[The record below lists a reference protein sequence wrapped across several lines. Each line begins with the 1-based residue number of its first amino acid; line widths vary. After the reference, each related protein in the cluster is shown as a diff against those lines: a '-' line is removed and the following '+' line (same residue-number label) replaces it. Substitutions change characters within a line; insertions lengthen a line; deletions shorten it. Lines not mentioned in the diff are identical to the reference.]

1 MKDVEIKWHAR
12 AQARIAPRNA
22 DDLGNSNRSYYW
34 HCKTW
39 AEVKAAIAQSFQTVT
54 SQEEGVTPAIE
65 RVKAWADPG
74 PPKTVDPLDLH
85 VLTAVLGTERVSE
98 WAAGHFGIATLVP
111 ILARPQLAN
120 EWSSGGQVVSKKKGV
135 PDVKMLRRLLVRAKA
150 DERAAARAAAQPLW
164 DEGDVKNHE
173 ELAFAF
179 FFDEDFRKQA
189 LAEVLEQKPCFD
201 NAQLTLARDEASV
214 RALLAGHGNANVEYT
229 EIVAAI
235 GAAALPILLEL
246 APAVRGTDPHL
257 SHALALSVILSEE
270 SARQLSTTISHPT
283 TRDLITDW
291 FTKHTA
297 LAKKALPLAAT
308 GASRNAALA
317 KALLVKIAG
326 PPKEEAESLV
336 ALADPA
342 VPQILKDAPWREPQP
357 AVADLGVEIEAW
369 PVAIDLPAARMREG
383 EEWWKQQRGN
393 AETMTPE
400 ESKKFLIDH
409 GKNTLPG
416 ATFEGKCIPEEVLL
430 ERWNAGKGGW
440 GMFVAFLSKFGAKA
454 APGFIAMLGNLRWI
468 GDDIIR
474 AVDDPRL
481 AVPLIQHDP
490 SYFWWHLAHPRS
502 AAVGLLAA
510 AHREPLAAIAVRRL
524 ARSGHEAVVLEVA
537 DKTKD
542 PAAVRALLARD
553 RRLDVAKVP
562 AETTTHGV
570 SRPRLKDGRAL
581 ADDVICRILEMLA
594 MSPKDETYAGIEDV
608 LAACDPRSLAEMAWD
623 LAALADGNGVK
634 RAQSR
639 FPDWMRWSLRHLADD
654 EVIRRMTPALK
665 HSTIYQVLESLARDG
680 ERAAIIELATAQERE
695 DVSNALERVAT
706 AKNISADEL
715 VETML
720 PTTQLEAEGTT
731 SLVYGNLTLKVGFD
745 TTLAPV
751 LYNGEKRLGSLPRA
765 KPADDPV
772 AIRLAKERWDE
783 LKEDVRAI
791 AHLRVTALENAMRT
805 ARRIPAPH
813 FISGWA
819 THPLG
824 KHQARGVV
832 WAVERVKN
840 EKTELVTFH
849 VAEDSTFADMDD
861 HELVLAPTDF
871 VRVPHPAELGPEIVS
886 RWTTILGDYGLMQ
899 PVAQLGRTPIAVT
912 PEELAKTEIVRE
924 VGHPLTW
931 NVYKRIA
938 HQQHHSSGRPLTR
951 GKGFAHIDHQT
962 TWANRQ
968 YSVTKL
974 TLQVK
979 VNDKPVA
986 LSTVEPVELAESL
999 FVMRLLLEA
1008 E

>member
-1 MKDVEIKWHAR
+1 MKETEIKWHAR

-22 DDLGNSNRSYYW
+22 DDMGSAGRNYW
-34 HCKTW
+34 HCKSW
-39 AEVKAAIAQSFQTVT
+39 AEVKTAIAGAFQSAVT
-54 SQEEGVTPAIE
+54 SEEAELTAASE

-74 PPKTVDPLDLH
+74 PAKTIAPLDLQ
-85 VLTAVLGTERVSE
+85 VFTAMLGADRVAE
-98 WAAGHFGIATLVP
+98 WAASHFGVAALVP
-111 ILARPQLAN
+111 VFARPQLSC
-120 EWSSGGQVVSKKKGV
+120 EWASGGRVLARKKQPPETKV
-135 PDVKMLRRLLVRAKA
+135 LRKLLVRAN
-150 DERAAARAAAQPLW
+150 AAARAEARSAVQPLW
-164 DEGDVKNHE
+164 DEGDVQVHQD
-173 ELAFAF
+173 LAYAF

-189 LAEVLEQKPCFD
+189 LAEVLDQKPSFD
-201 NAQLTLARDEASV
+201 NAQLTLARDEASI
-214 RALLAGHGNANVEYT
+214 RALLAQHGGTAIEYT
-229 EIVAAI
+229 EIVASL

-257 SHALALSVILSEE
+257 SHALALSVIVCEE

-291 FTKHTA
+291 FTRHTV
-297 LAKKALPLAAT
+297 LAKKVLPEAAT

-336 ALADPA
+336 GLADPA
-342 VPQILKDAPWREPQP
+342 VPQILKDAPWRDPKP
-357 AVADLGVEIEAW
+357 PMGDLGIDFAAW
-369 PVAIDLPAARMREG
+369 PVSVELSEARVREG
-383 EEWWKQQRGN
+383 LDWWKQQQGN
-393 AETMTPE
+393 APTMTPD
-400 ESKKFLIDH
+400 ESHKWLIEH

-416 ATFEGKCIPEEVLL
+416 ATFEGKCIPDDVLL

-440 GMFVAFLSKFGAKA
+440 GMFLGFLAKFGVRGV
-454 APGFIAMLGNLRWI
+454 PGFRAMLGNVRWI
-468 GDDIIR
+468 GDDILR
-474 AVDDPRL
+474 AVDDPQL
-481 AVPLIQHDP
+481 ALPLLLNEQ

-502 AAVGLLAA
+502 AAVGLLAV
-510 AHREPLAAIAVRRL
+510 AHREPAAVIALRRL
-524 ARSGHEAVVLEVA
+524 ARAGHEAVVLEVA

-542 PAAVRALLARD
+542 PAAVRAFLARD
-553 RRLDVAKVP
+553 RRLDVVKV
-562 AETTTHGV
+562 ATETTTHGV

-594 MSPKDETYAGIEDV
+594 LSPKDDTYAGIDDV
-608 LAACDPRSLAEMAWD
+608 RAVCDPRSLAEMAWD
-623 LAALADGNGVK
+623 LAALADGNGVR
-634 RAQSR
+634 RAQNR

-654 EVIRRMTPALK
+654 EVIRRITPALK
-665 HSTIYQVLESLARDG
+665 HSTVYAVLESLAREGD
-680 ERAAIIELATAQERE
+680 RAALIELATAQERE
-695 DVSNALERVAT
+695 DVTGALDRVAT
-706 AKNISADEL
+706 AKNVSADEL

-731 SLVYGNLTLKVGFD
+731 TLVYGHTTLKVGFD

-751 LYNGEKRLGSLPRA
+751 LYNGEKRLASLPRA
-765 KPADDPV
+765 KPSDDPV

-805 ARRIPAPH
+805 ARRIPAAH
-813 FISGWA
+813 FVAGWA

-832 WAVERVKN
+832 WAVERDAK
-840 EKTELVTFH
+840 KLVTFH
-849 VAEDSTFADMDD
+849 VAEDSTFADVDD
-861 HELVLAPTDF
+861 HELVLEPSDF
-871 VRVPHPAELGPEIVS
+871 VRVPHPAELGPEIVN

-899 PVAQLGRTPIAVT
+899 PVAQLARTPIAVT
-912 PEELAKTEIVRE
+912 PKELEGTKIERD
-924 VGHPLTW
+924 VGHPVTW

-938 HQQHHSSGRPLTR
+938 HQQHHYSGRPLTR
-951 GKGFAHIDHQT
+951 GKGYAHIDHQT

-974 TLQVK
+974 TLTVK
-979 VNDKPVA
+979 VDDKPVV
-986 LSTVEPVELAESL
+986 LSTVDPIELAESL